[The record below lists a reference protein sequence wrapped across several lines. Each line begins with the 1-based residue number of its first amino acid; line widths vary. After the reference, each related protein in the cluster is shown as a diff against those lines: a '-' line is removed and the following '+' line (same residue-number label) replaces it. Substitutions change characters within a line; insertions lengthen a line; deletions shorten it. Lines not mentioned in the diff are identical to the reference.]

1 MFLDCTKKCALL
13 VFLDIHFLFLLCIK
27 NHIYLEAEPRSSSL
41 LRLLFTFIDIKCLH
55 LLQELRKLVRKVHF
69 AQETK
74 ATDEDEEKKIEKAE
88 IRAKKALTRFL
99 RSLSENIVDEH

>member
-1 MFLDCTKKCALL
+1 
-13 VFLDIHFLFLLCIK
+13 
-27 NHIYLEAEPRSSSL
+27 
-41 LRLLFTFIDIKCLH
+41 
-55 LLQELRKLVRKVHF
+55 VHF

-74 ATDEDEEKKIEKAE
+74 ATDEDEEKKIEKTE